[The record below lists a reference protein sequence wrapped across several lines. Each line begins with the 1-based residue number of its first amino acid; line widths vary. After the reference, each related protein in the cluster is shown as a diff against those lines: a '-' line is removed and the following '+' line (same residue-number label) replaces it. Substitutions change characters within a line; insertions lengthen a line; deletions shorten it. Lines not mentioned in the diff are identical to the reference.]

1 MVFECRIFCVFCLLA
16 LTVAD
21 RLGGRGGRA
30 EVPGGGV
37 PHQCCQVAEIL
48 AIIGQ
53 NGPTKKFTG
62 RIKPN
67 FTKSERKGA

>member
-1 MVFECRIFCVFCLLA
+1 MYENSVVFECRIFCLFCLLA
-16 LTVAD
+16 LTVA
-21 RLGGRGGRA
+21 
-30 EVPGGGV
+30 
-37 PHQCCQVAEIL
+37 
-48 AIIGQ
+48 GQ